1 MMIYDIMNDVLFV
14 ILDGIDMTKIVEVII
29 DCIVIL
35 IYVYI
40 VNGFDNTNTTINI
53 DIATTT
59 ILIIISSI
67 VTINSIGGVCR
78 SIPS

>member
-14 ILDGIDMTKIVEVII
+14 ILDGIDMIKIVEVII

-40 VNGFDNTNTTINI
+40 VIGFDNTNTTINI

-67 VTINSIGGVCR
+67 VTINSIGGV
-78 SIPS
+78 

>member
-1 MMIYDIMNDVLFV
+1 MMIYDIMHDVLFV
-14 ILDGIDMTKIVEVII
+14 ILDGIDMIKIVEVTI

-40 VNGFDNTNTTINI
+40 VIGFDNTNATINI

-59 ILIIISSI
+59 IWTIISTI
-67 VTINSIGGVCR
+67 VTINSIGGV
-78 SIPS
+78 